1 MQPIV
6 IIRRIF
12 FIILPKLFELNRYLL
27 LDNKEKTKCL
37 NTMKQIKFKSGNE
50 IEIEDYEL
58 SGYTGLTELLT
69 MPSIND
75 KTTLLRAIR
84 SKLNE
89 AKAIKYAAEKLKQL
103 NISNVNVSSNY
114 FDSIDSNA
122 VSGSSENIAIEF
134 KYRRFNHDKYN
145 TFLIDAYKCR
155 QLYDYS
161 RNNHIRTFIVNV
173 YSDGVVCLFEFSKL
187 YRQYKG
193 VQEGNFPKSSYSGE
207 KVQKKV
213 IKYALND
220 AILIN

>member
-1 MQPIV
+1 
-6 IIRRIF
+6 
-12 FIILPKLFELNRYLL
+12 
-27 LDNKEKTKCL
+27 
-37 NTMKQIKFKSGNE
+37 MKQIKFKSGNE

-69 MPSIND
+69 ILSIDN

-89 AKAIKYAAEKLKQL
+89 EKAIKYAADKLKQIDISNI
-103 NISNVNVSSNY
+103 NISTNY

-134 KYRRFNHDKYN
+134 KYRRFKHDKYD

-155 QLYDYS
+155 QLLDYTNS
-161 RNNHIRTFIVNV
+161 NHIRTFICNI
-173 YSDGVVCLFEFSKL
+173 YSDGFVCLFEFSKL

-193 VQEGNFPKSSYSGE
+193 VEEGYFPKNNYSNE
-207 KVQKKV
+207 KVRKKV